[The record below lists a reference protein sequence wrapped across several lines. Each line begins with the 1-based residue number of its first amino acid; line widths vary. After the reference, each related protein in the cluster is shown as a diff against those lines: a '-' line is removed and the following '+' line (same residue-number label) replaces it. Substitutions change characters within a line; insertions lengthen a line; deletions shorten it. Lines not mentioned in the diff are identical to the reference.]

1 MKGEQLSELIQRGQ
15 FNLSIVAPRLIVPLK
30 QLYEKCNVESGG
42 ASTFRGD
49 TQQHMV
55 LLNNIEITSTI
66 PVHKDPACANKT
78 PPPPVTPTPTQV
90 NTQIKPEPTP
100 PPSMQQQQ
108 QQPVSTPVSVPQQP
122 TQPPPQQQQQQPQV
136 QAQQQQQPQQQQQKT
151 PVWSGTI
158 KWRMGNQSTG
168 EEEQM
173 LQCRLLCKPD
183 EVARC
188 NVQHWPANQELTV
201 KFIEQKLLTT
211 QLKAYF
217 QHSTVLDFDFAP
229 NQPMI
234 RNLTNLQQ
242 VLTGNQQRQNQV
254 GLVTLYK
261 DREGRQNCLVIVFAR
276 TKNILGLIPNGPG
289 KRPMNHSL

>member
-1 MKGEQLSELIQRGQ
+1 MKGEQLCELVQRGQ
-15 FNLSIVAPRLIVPLK
+15 FNLSILSPRLIVPLK
-30 QLYEKCNVESGG
+30 QLYENCSGENG

-49 TQQHMV
+49 TQHMV
-55 LLNNIEITSTI
+55 LLNNIEIKSSI
-66 PVHKDPACANKT
+66 PVHKDPVGSVT
-78 PPPPVTPTPTQV
+78 PPPPVTPTPTQI
-90 NTQIKPEPTP
+90 TQVKPEPTP
-100 PPSMQQQQ
+100 PPSVQQQ
-108 QQPVSTPVSVPQQP
+108 QQPVSTPVSVPQPSP
-122 TQPPPQQQQQQPQV
+122 TPPQQQQQPTVQP
-136 QAQQQQQPQQQQQKT
+136 QQQPQQQKT
-151 PVWSGTI
+151 QVWSGTI
-158 KWRMGNQSTG
+158 KWRLGNQSTG
-168 EEEQM
+168 EEEQV
-173 LQCRLLCKPD
+173 LQCRLLCKP
-183 EVARC
+183 EEAARC

-261 DREGRQNCLVIVFAR
+261 DGQGRQNCLVIVFAR

-289 KRPMNHSL
+289 IR